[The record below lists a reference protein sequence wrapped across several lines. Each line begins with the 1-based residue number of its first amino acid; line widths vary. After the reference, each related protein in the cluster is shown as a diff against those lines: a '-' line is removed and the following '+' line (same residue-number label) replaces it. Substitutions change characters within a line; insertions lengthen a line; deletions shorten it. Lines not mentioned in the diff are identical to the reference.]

1 MKRRVV
7 VTGLAIWS
15 PYGRGL
21 EVFWAGLTGTESARK
36 ASRRIDTERPG
47 YRTDQAA
54 AILEIGREDED
65 NADTVASRILET
77 VCQDLLADAGL
88 ASGTDSVQPWEVGV
102 YLGSSQSVTRS
113 LREFMHAR
121 RAERTPVLEHSPL
134 SAASVAGDVAQN
146 VGAQGPALVVSTAC
160 ASATSAIGIAT
171 DGIQQGRIR
180 RAVVGGVG
188 YFTEI
193 TFSGFN
199 ILRLTGRD
207 GCRPFDAERD
217 GMMLGDG
224 FALALLEDEELAL
237 ERSARV
243 RARIVGHASGN
254 EAFHPTSP
262 SPEGNAAFRVMWEAL
277 GRSEA
282 LLNQLDYINAHGTGT
297 TVNDAA
303 EIAAIRRLLEL
314 RTEPGNVAVSSTK
327 GHHGH
332 ALGAAGGVEFVATVL
347 ALENATAPANIGL
360 QAPDPAFAGI
370 NLVQGTSQPHPI
382 RIALSNSFAFG
393 GNVSVVA
400 VAAPE
405 VALP

>member
-1 MKRRVV
+1 MERRVV
-7 VTGLAIWS
+7 VTGMAIWS

-21 EVFWAGLTGTESARK
+21 EVFWAGLTGAESARK
-36 ASRRIDTERPG
+36 PSRRIDTERPG

-54 AILEIGREDED
+54 AIIEIGREDED
-65 NADTVASRILET
+65 NADAEASRILET

-102 YLGSSQSVTRS
+102 YLGSSQSVTRP
-113 LREFMHAR
+113 LRTFMHAR
-121 RAERTPVLEHSPL
+121 RAERTPELGNSPL
-134 SAASVAGDVAQN
+134 SAASVAGDVAQS

-180 RAVVGGVG
+180 RAIVGGVG

-207 GCRPFDAERD
+207 GCKPFDAERD

-224 FALALLEDEELAL
+224 FALAILEDEELAL
-237 ERSARV
+237 ARDARI
-243 RARIVGHASGN
+243 RAKIVGHASGN

-262 SPEGNAAFRVMWEAL
+262 SPDGDAAFRVMWDAL

-297 TVNDAA
+297 AVNDAA
-303 EIAAIRRLLEL
+303 EISAIRRLLTL
-314 RTEPGNVAVSSTK
+314 RTEPGRVAVSSTK

-332 ALGAAGGVEFVATVL
+332 ALGAAGGVELVATIL
-347 ALENATAPANIGL
+347 ALENAIVPANSGL
-360 QAPDPAFAGI
+360 QTSDPAFAGVH
-370 NLVQGTSQPHPI
+370 LVQGAAQAHPI
-382 RIALSNSFAFG
+382 RVALSNSFAFG

-400 VAAPE
+400 IAAPE
-405 VALP
+405 APLP